1 MPVSHNIGPQDPP
14 RQPFWTRSRI
24 RASIV
29 QVGFIALVGLLIY
42 FLLSNTM
49 TNLARQGIAS
59 GFGFLDQRAGFD
71 VSLSFLEFG
80 RNDTYLR
87 AFWTAVVNTLV
98 LAVLG
103 IVFATI
109 IGFLLGLARVARVA
123 PNWLISRLATVYI
136 ETFRNIPLLLQL
148 FFWYFAILRPLPSP
162 RDSLDMLSGVFLNN
176 RGLYM
181 PKPLLDSGAQ
191 LTLLALVLGLAF
203 GLFMARRARRQ
214 RAETGQPMA
223 VAHWWAL
230 GLVGLPALTWI
241 VTGPSIGVSVPSLQ
255 GFNFKGGMVILP
267 EMLAALLGLSIY
279 IAAAI
284 GEIVRSGIEGID
296 RGQTEAAQAMGHT
309 RGQIMRFVVIPQ
321 AMRIIIPPLTTQ
333 YQSLAKNTSLAA
345 AIAFP
350 EIISIIAGTT
360 MTQTGQAL
368 ETIALA
374 MAFYFAVSLSIAV
387 VMNFFNWRVM
397 RQAN

>member
-1 MPVSHNIGPQDPP
+1 MPVSRDIGPQAPP

-24 RASIV
+24 QAAIV
-29 QVGFIALVGLLIY
+29 QAGFVAIVGLVIY

-49 TNLARQGIAS
+49 TNLARQGIAT
-59 GFGFLDQRAGFD
+59 GFGFLGQRAGFD
-71 VSLSFLEFG
+71 VSIHFLDFG

-98 LAVLG
+98 LAGLG
-103 IVFATI
+103 IFFATI
-109 IGFLLGLARVARVA
+109 IGFLLGLARVSS
-123 PNWLISRLATVYI
+123 NWLISRLATAYI

-148 FFWYFAILRPLPSP
+148 FFWYFAILRPLPGP
-162 RDSLDMLSGVFLNN
+162 RDSVDMIGGVFLNN

-181 PKPLLDSGAQ
+181 PKALLDGGAQ
-191 LTLLALVLGLAF
+191 LALLALGVGFVFALV
-203 GLFMARRARRQ
+203 MARRARLRS
-214 RAETGQPMA
+214 AATGRPVA
-223 VAHWWAL
+223 AAHWWAL
-230 GLVGLPALTWI
+230 GLLGLPALTWI
-241 VTGPSIGVSVPSLQ
+241 ATGASIGVSVPSLQ

-279 IAAAI
+279 IAAAV
-284 GEIVRSGIEGID
+284 GEIVRAGIEGID

-309 RGQIMRFVVIPQ
+309 RGQIMRYVVIPQ

-374 MAFYFAVSLSIAV
+374 MAFYVTVSLSIAA

-397 RQAN
+397 RQAI

>member
-1 MPVSHNIGPQDPP
+1 MPVSRDIGPQAPP

-24 RASIV
+24 RAALV
-29 QVGFIALVGLLIY
+29 QVGFVALVSLLIY

-49 TNLARQGIAS
+49 ANLARQGIAS
-59 GFGFLDQRAGFD
+59 GFGFLGQRAGFD
-71 VSLSFLEFG
+71 VSIAFLEFG

-98 LAVLG
+98 LAALG
-103 IVFATI
+103 IFFATV
-109 IGFLLGLARVARVA
+109 IGFLLGLARVS

-148 FFWYFAILRPLPSP
+148 FFWYFAILRPLPGP
-162 RDSLDMLSGVFLNN
+162 RDSVEIAGGAFLNN

-181 PKPLLDSGAQ
+181 PKPLLDDGAQ
-191 LTLLALVLGLAF
+191 LVLLAF
-203 GLFMARRARRQ
+203 GIGLVFAIVMARRARLQ
-214 RAETGQPMA
+214 AAATGQPVA
-223 VAHWWAL
+223 AAHWWAL
-230 GLVGLPALTWI
+230 GLVGLPALVWFA
-241 VTGPSIGVSVPSLQ
+241 TGASIDLSVPSLQ
-255 GFNFKGGMVILP
+255 GFNFQGGMVILP
-267 EMLAALLGLSIY
+267 EMLAALLGLSVY
-279 IAAAI
+279 IAAAV

-309 RGQIMRFVVIPQ
+309 RGQIMRYVVIPQ

-374 MAFYFAVSLSIAV
+374 MAFYVTVSLSIAA
-387 VMNFFNWRVM
+387 VMNVFNWRVM
-397 RQAN
+397 RRAI

>member
-1 MPVSHNIGPQDPP
+1 MPVSRDTGPQAPP

-24 RASIV
+24 RAAIV
-29 QVGFIALVGLLIY
+29 QVGFVALVSLLIY

-49 TNLARQGIAS
+49 ANLARQGIAS
-59 GFGFLDQRAGFD
+59 GFAFLGQRAGFD
-71 VSLSFLEFG
+71 VSISFLEFG

-87 AFWTAVVNTLV
+87 GFWTAVVNTLV
-98 LAVLG
+98 LAALG
-103 IVFATI
+103 IFFATI
-109 IGFLLGLARVARVA
+109 IGFLLGLARVS

-162 RDSLDMLSGVFLNN
+162 RDSVEIVGGAFLNN

-181 PKPLLDSGAQ
+181 PKPLLDDGAQ
-191 LTLLALVLGLAF
+191 LTLLTLLAGLAF
-203 GLFMARRARRQ
+203 ALFMARRARLHRE
-214 RAETGQPMA
+214 ATGQSRA

-230 GLVGLPALTWI
+230 GLVGLPALVWFA
-241 VTGPSIGVSVPSLQ
+241 TGASIGLSVPALQ
-255 GFNFKGGMVILP
+255 GFNYRGGMVILP

-279 IAAAI
+279 IAAAV

-309 RGQIMRFVVIPQ
+309 RGQVMRFVVIPQ

-374 MAFYFAVSLSIAV
+374 MAFYVTVSLSIAA

-397 RQAN
+397 RRAI

>member
-1 MPVSHNIGPQDPP
+1 MPVSRDIGPQDPP

-24 RASIV
+24 RASFV
-29 QVGFIALVGLLIY
+29 QVGFVALVGLVVY

-49 TNLARQGIAS
+49 ENLSRQGIAS

-71 VSLSFLEFG
+71 VSIRFLAFD

-98 LAVLG
+98 LAALG
-103 IVFATI
+103 ILLATI
-109 IGFLLGLARVARVA
+109 IGFLLGLARVS

-148 FFWYFAILRPLPSP
+148 FFWYFAILRPLPGP
-162 RDSLDMLSGVFLNN
+162 RDSVGIPGGAFLNN
-176 RGLYM
+176 RGLYL
-181 PKPLLDSGAQ
+181 PRPLLDSGA
-191 LTLLALVLGLAF
+191 LATLLAFCIGLAF
-203 GLFMARRARRQ
+203 ALVMARRARR
-214 RAETGQPMA
+214 RREAEGVPVST
-223 VAHWWAL
+223 AHWWAA
-230 GLVGLPALTWI
+230 GLIGLPALTWI
-241 VTGPSIGVSVPSLQ
+241 ATGASIDLSMPTLQ
-255 GFNFKGGMVILP
+255 GFNFQGGMVILP

-279 IAAAI
+279 IAAAV

-296 RGQTEAAQAMGHT
+296 HGQTEAAQAMGHT

-374 MAFYFAVSLSIAV
+374 MLFYVTVSLSIAV

-397 RQAN
+397 RRAI

>member
-1 MPVSHNIGPQDPP
+1 MPVSHDISPQAPP

-24 RASIV
+24 RASFV
-29 QVGFIALVGLLIY
+29 QAGFIALVGLVIY

-49 TNLARQGIAS
+49 SNLSRQGIAS
-59 GFGFLDQRAGFD
+59 GFGFLDHRAGFD
-71 VSLSFLEFG
+71 VSISFLDFG

-98 LAVLG
+98 LAALG
-103 IVFATI
+103 IFFATI
-109 IGFLLGLARVARVA
+109 IGFILGLARVS

-148 FFWYFAILRPLPSP
+148 FFWYFAILRPLPGP
-162 RDSLDMLSGVFLNN
+162 RDSAEMFGGAFLNN

-181 PKPLLDSGAQ
+181 PKPLLDDGAQ
-191 LTLLALVLGLAF
+191 MALLVLCAGFVFALI
-203 GLFMARRARRQ
+203 MARRARRQ
-214 RAETGQPMA
+214 RAATGQPVA
-223 VAHWWAL
+223 VAHWL
-230 GLVGLPALTWI
+230 LIGLLGLPALTWFA
-241 VTGPSIGVSVPSLQ
+241 TGASIGVSAPSLQ
-255 GFNFKGGMVILP
+255 GFNFVGGMVIQP

-279 IAAAI
+279 IAAAV

-296 RGQTEAAQAMGHT
+296 HGQTEAAQAMGHS
-309 RGQIMRFVVIPQ
+309 RGQIMRYVVIPQ

-374 MAFYFAVSLSIAV
+374 MAFYVTVSLTIAV

-397 RQAN
+397 RQSI

>member
-1 MPVSHNIGPQDPP
+1 MPVSRDIGPQAPP

-24 RASIV
+24 RALFV
-29 QVGFIALVGLLIY
+29 QAGFVACVGLVVY

-49 TNLARQGIAS
+49 ANLSRQGIAS
-59 GFGFLDQRAGFD
+59 GFGFLSNRAGFD
-71 VSLSFLEFG
+71 ISLSFLEFG

-98 LAVLG
+98 LASLG

-109 IGFLLGLARVARVA
+109 IGFLLGLARVS

-148 FFWYFAILRPLPSP
+148 FFWYFAILRPLPGP
-162 RDSLDMLSGVFLNN
+162 RDSVEMAGGMFLNN

-181 PKPLLDSGAQ
+181 PKPLLDGGAQ
-191 LTLLALVLGLAF
+191 MALLALGVGLVFA
-203 GLFMARRARRQ
+203 LVMARRARLQ
-214 RAETGQPMA
+214 REATGLPVP

-230 GLVGLPALTWI
+230 GVVGLPALAWFA
-241 VTGPSIGVSVPSLQ
+241 TGASIGLSVPSLQ
-255 GFNFKGGMVILP
+255 GFNFQGGMVILP

-279 IAAAI
+279 IAAAV

-296 RGQTEAAQAMGHT
+296 HGQTEAAQAMGHT

-374 MAFYFAVSLSIAV
+374 MAFYVTVSLSIAV

-397 RQAN
+397 RRAI

>member
-1 MPVSHNIGPQDPP
+1 MPVSRDIGPQDPP

-24 RASIV
+24 RASFV
-29 QVGFIALVGLLIY
+29 QVGFVALVGLVVY

-49 TNLARQGIAS
+49 ENLSRQGIAS

-71 VSLSFLEFG
+71 VSIRFLAFD

-98 LAVLG
+98 LAALG
-103 IVFATI
+103 ILLATI
-109 IGFLLGLARVARVA
+109 IGFLLGLARVS

-148 FFWYFAILRPLPSP
+148 FFWYFAILRPLPGP
-162 RDSLDMLSGVFLNN
+162 RDSVDIPGGAFLNN
-176 RGLYM
+176 RGLYL
-181 PKPLLDSGAQ
+181 PRPLLDSGA
-191 LTLLALVLGLAF
+191 LATLLAFGVGLAF
-203 GLFMARRARRQ
+203 ALVMARRARR
-214 RAETGQPMA
+214 RREAEGVPVSA
-223 VAHWWAL
+223 AHWWAA

-241 VTGPSIGVSVPSLQ
+241 ATGASVSLSMPTLQ
-255 GFNFKGGMVILP
+255 GFNFQGGMVILP

-279 IAAAI
+279 LAAAV

-296 RGQTEAAQAMGHT
+296 HGQTEAAQAMGHT
-309 RGQIMRFVVIPQ
+309 RSQIMRFVVIPQ

-374 MAFYFAVSLSIAV
+374 MLFYVTVSLSIAV
-387 VMNFFNWRVM
+387 VMNFFNWRVT
-397 RQAN
+397 RRAI

>member
-1 MPVSHNIGPQDPP
+1 MPISRDIGPQAPP

-24 RASIV
+24 RAAIV
-29 QVGFIALVGLLIY
+29 QVGFVALVSLLIY

-49 TNLARQGIAS
+49 ANLARQGIAS
-59 GFGFLDQRAGFD
+59 GFGFLGQRAGFD
-71 VSLSFLEFG
+71 VSISFLEFG

-87 AFWTAVVNTLV
+87 GFWTAVVNTLV
-98 LAVLG
+98 LAALG
-103 IVFATI
+103 IFFATI
-109 IGFLLGLARVARVA
+109 IGFLLGLARVS

-148 FFWYFAILRPLPSP
+148 FFWYFAILRPLPGP
-162 RDSLDMLSGVFLNN
+162 RDSVEIAGGAFLNN

-181 PKPLLDSGAQ
+181 PKPLLNDGAQ
-191 LTLLALVLGLAF
+191 LALVALLAGLAF
-203 GLFMARRARRQ
+203 ALFMARRARLHRE
-214 RAETGQPMA
+214 ATGQSRP

-230 GLVGLPALTWI
+230 GLVGLPALVWFA
-241 VTGPSIGVSVPSLQ
+241 TGASIGLSVPVLQ
-255 GFNFKGGMVILP
+255 GFNYRGGMVILP

-279 IAAAI
+279 IAAAV

-296 RGQTEAAQAMGHT
+296 HGQTEAAQAMGHT
-309 RGQIMRFVVIPQ
+309 RGQVMRFVVIPQ

-374 MAFYFAVSLSIAV
+374 MAFYVTVSLSIAA

-397 RQAN
+397 RRAI

>member
-1 MPVSHNIGPQDPP
+1 MPVSRDIGPQDPP

-24 RASIV
+24 RASFV
-29 QVGFIALVGLLIY
+29 QVGFVALVGLVVY

-49 TNLARQGIAS
+49 ENLSRQGIAS

-71 VSLSFLEFG
+71 VSIRFLAFD

-98 LAVLG
+98 LAALG
-103 IVFATI
+103 ILLATI
-109 IGFLLGLARVARVA
+109 IGFLLGLARVS
-123 PNWLISRLATVYI
+123 PNWLISRLATAYI

-148 FFWYFAILRPLPSP
+148 FFWYFAILRPLPGP
-162 RDSLDMLSGVFLNN
+162 RDSVGIPGGAFLNN
-176 RGLYM
+176 RGLYL
-181 PKPLLDSGAQ
+181 PRPLLDSGA
-191 LTLLALVLGLAF
+191 LTTLLAFCIGLAF
-203 GLFMARRARRQ
+203 ALVMARRARR
-214 RAETGQPMA
+214 RREAEGVPVST
-223 VAHWWAL
+223 AHWWAA
-230 GLVGLPALTWI
+230 GLIGLPALTWI
-241 VTGPSIGVSVPSLQ
+241 ATGASIDLSMPTLQ
-255 GFNFKGGMVILP
+255 GFNFQGGMVILP

-279 IAAAI
+279 IAAAV

-296 RGQTEAAQAMGHT
+296 HGQTEAAQAMGHT

-374 MAFYFAVSLSIAV
+374 MLFYVTVSLSIAV

-397 RQAN
+397 RRAI

>member
-1 MPVSHNIGPQDPP
+1 VPVSRDIGPQDPP

-24 RASIV
+24 RASFI
-29 QVGFIALVGLLIY
+29 QVGFVALVGLVVY

-49 TNLARQGIAS
+49 ENLSRQGIAS

-71 VSLSFLEFG
+71 VSIRFLAFD

-98 LAVLG
+98 LATLG
-103 IVFATI
+103 IVLATI
-109 IGFLLGLARVARVA
+109 IGFLLGLARVS
-123 PNWLISRLATVYI
+123 PNWLISRLATAYI

-148 FFWYFAILRPLPSP
+148 FFWYFAILRPLPGP
-162 RDSLDMLSGVFLNN
+162 RDSVDIPGGAFLNN
-176 RGLYM
+176 RGLYL
-181 PKPLLDSGAQ
+181 PRPLLDSGA
-191 LTLLALVLGLAF
+191 LATLLAFGVGLAF
-203 GLFMARRARRQ
+203 ALVMARRARR
-214 RAETGQPMA
+214 RREAEGVPVSA
-223 VAHWWAL
+223 AHWWAA

-241 VTGPSIGVSVPSLQ
+241 ATGASVSLSMPTLQ
-255 GFNFKGGMVILP
+255 GFNFQGGMVILP

-279 IAAAI
+279 IAAAV

-296 RGQTEAAQAMGHT
+296 HGQTEAAQAMGHT

-374 MAFYFAVSLSIAV
+374 MLFYVTVSLSIAL
-387 VMNFFNWRVM
+387 VMNFFNRRVT
-397 RQAN
+397 RRAI

>member
-1 MPVSHNIGPQDPP
+1 MPVSRDIGPQAPP

-24 RASIV
+24 RAAVV
-29 QVGFIALVGLLIY
+29 QLGFVALVSLLIY

-49 TNLARQGIAS
+49 ANLARQGIAS
-59 GFGFLDQRAGFD
+59 GFGFLGQRAGFD
-71 VSLSFLEFG
+71 VSISFLEFG

-87 AFWTAVVNTLV
+87 GFWTAVVNTLV
-98 LAVLG
+98 LAALG
-103 IVFATI
+103 IFFATI
-109 IGFLLGLARVARVA
+109 IGFLLGLARVS

-148 FFWYFAILRPLPSP
+148 FFWYFAILRPLPGP
-162 RDSLDMLSGVFLNN
+162 RDSVEIPGGAFLNN
-176 RGLYM
+176 RGLYL
-181 PKPLLDSGAQ
+181 PKPLLDHGAQ
-191 LTLLALVLGLAF
+191 LTLLAVAAGLVFA
-203 GLFMARRARRQ
+203 LFMAHRARMR
-214 RAETGQPMA
+214 REATGQPVA
-223 VAHWWAL
+223 LAHWWAL
-230 GLVGLPALTWI
+230 GLLGLPGLVWFSTGATVGL
-241 VTGPSIGVSVPSLQ
+241 SVPALQ
-255 GFNFKGGMVILP
+255 GFNYRGGMVMLP
-267 EMLAALLGLSIY
+267 EMLAALLGLSVY
-279 IAAAI
+279 IAAAV

-374 MAFYFAVSLSIAV
+374 MAFYVTVSLSIAA

-397 RQAN
+397 RRAI